1 MRGMWGTLGS
11 QMGSQW
17 PLLCQLYLWLSLTQL
32 MNLREVYSDSHTLPT
47 PVPSVPSLKVTDAS
61 LSRLVQGSE
70 GVFME

>member
-1 MRGMWGTLGS
+1 MRGMWGTLGL

-17 PLLCQLYLWLSLTQL
+17 PLLCQLYSWLSLTQL

-47 PVPSVPSLKVTDAS
+47 PVPSVPSLKVIDAS

-70 GVFME
+70 SVFME